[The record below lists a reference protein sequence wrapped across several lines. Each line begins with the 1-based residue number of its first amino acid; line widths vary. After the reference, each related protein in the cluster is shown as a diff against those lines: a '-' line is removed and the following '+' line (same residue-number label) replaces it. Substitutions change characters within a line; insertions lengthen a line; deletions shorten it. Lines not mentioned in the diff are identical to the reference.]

1 MVKEIECPHC
11 HSNVT
16 PKTSLSSA
24 TFAVL
29 LVLGITP
36 FILNT
41 VGYIVVYATVFP
53 ILGLLETMYYPV
65 DTPLPIP
72 SEVIDALKAMP
83 LSIGVMAIA
92 TLVLTLVV
100 GILPAIVYW
109 AFRRGTYYCPMCELT
124 I

>member
-1 MVKEIECPHC
+1 MPHC

-16 PKTSLSSA
+16 PKTRFSLA
-24 TFAVL
+24 AFTVL

-41 VGYIVVYATVFP
+41 VGYVVMYCTLSP
-53 ILGLLETMYYPV
+53 ILGLLETLSYPG
-65 DTPLPIP
+65 DIPLPIP
-72 SEVIDALKAMP
+72 PEITDALKAVP
-83 LSIGVMAIA
+83 LITGVMAIA

-100 GILPAIVYW
+100 GVLPAIVYW
-109 AFRRGTYYCPMCELT
+109 AFRRDTYYCPMCELA